1 MRPASI
7 VAFERLSLLAL
18 AIGLLVSVL
27 TWDDNAGTLVAQGL
41 SETTLI
47 VIQAVTFLL
56 LVGLVLGVSR
66 GRSNVA
72 KWIYVVLFVVGLVYV
87 VPQLGSI
94 FSRGLLGLVQAL
106 QLLLQVAAL
115 VLLFKRESSE
125 WLARKTA
132 P

>member
-18 AIGLLVSVL
+18 AIAVLASVL
-27 TWDDNAGTLVAQGL
+27 NWDREIASYTAQGVDASL
-41 SETTLI
+41 LPIAMGGLAAVYVVLI
-47 VIQAVTFLL
+47 LL
-56 LVGLVLGVSR
+56 ISR
-66 GRSNVA
+66 GRSSVA
-72 KWIYVVLFVVGLVYV
+72 KWIYVVLTVVGLVFV
-87 VPQLGSI
+87 VPQLGAM
-94 FSRGLLGLVQAL
+94 FSRGLMGLVQAL

-115 VLLFKRESSE
+115 VLLFKRESSD